1 MALYII
7 DTPNPEYVFPYV
19 AIDEDARILLLH
31 DALFVDKDKLAGRET
46 YVIDKEV
53 ESRGLSDLLPDNV
66 NLVSYD
72 EAVDLIMAN
81 KVINF

>member
-1 MALYII
+1 MALYIV
-7 DTPNPEYVFPYV
+7 DTPNPEYAFPYIS
-19 AIDEDARILLLH
+19 IDEDARVLLLH
-31 DALFVDKDKLAGRET
+31 DALFIDKEKLAGREI

-53 ESRGLSDLLPDNV
+53 ESRGLSDLLPDTV

-72 EAVDLIMAN
+72 EAVDLIMAH